1 MKTAVENPNIRIT
14 PRSQAVLRV
23 LANWPRLTPE
33 RQAFDRWINSSGGAA
48 ALQAKIN
55 VCLISWLRW

>member
-1 MKTAVENPNIRIT
+1 MKATVESPDISHHA
-14 PRSQAVLRV
+14 P
-23 LANWPRLTPE
+23 LAGRPSCLGQTWPRLTPE

-55 VCLISWLRW
+55 VCLISW